1 VPTFRDLALCVN
13 CPVPG
18 SRTTRKEKDD
28 AFDWRIV
35 RIEQES
41 LRESAAGECTNAKA
55 RLERAR
61 LQWHHFERKDKPA
74 FVRWRARE
82 FGALLSKAREIET
95 QIRDAQT
102 LVHEVEM
109 EMRRGFQ
116 DAHSAYQRV
125 MFRRENPSIAT
136 GDEEA
141 DGPQEERGAA
151 TKLSDFEKESLFQDW
166 VKRSLGTNPDK
177 MDDEAYSTT
186 FEAFKSHMFRGAPE
200 EPRAQNVQRSRAQK
214 RVEIEEEEAEE
225 EEAKD
230 ARVKAL
236 YRVLVRR
243 LHPDLRD
250 DASTE
255 VSGLWHEVQEAYAAG
270 DVAHLEILLALI
282 DIESNGTG
290 AQTSVSQMR
299 ATLAELERATRALEK
314 SLLEAEGKD
323 AWDFA
328 QSGATTD
335 LRLRVERQ
343 LKSDLAQRSLR
354 LDVFTKTIA
363 AWAHGPIANRKVMT
377 ARGR

>member
-1 VPTFRDLALCVN
+1 VPR
-13 CPVPG
+13 
-18 SRTTRKEKDD
+18 SRTIPKEK
-28 AFDWRIV
+28 AFDRRIV

-41 LRESAAGECTNAKA
+41 LREDAAAECTNAKA

-61 LQWHHFERKDKPA
+61 RQWHHFERKDKPA

-82 FGALLSKAREIET
+82 FGALLSKAREVED
-95 QIRDAQT
+95 QIRNAQT

-125 MFRRENPSIAT
+125 MFRRENFSAT
-136 GDEEA
+136 PADEDAE
-141 DGPQEERGAA
+141 GREEERGAA
-151 TKLSDFEKESLFQDW
+151 GKLSDFEKETLFQEW

-200 EPRAQNVQRSRAQK
+200 EPRVRNVQRPGAQT
-214 RVEIEEEEAEE
+214 RIEVEQEEAEE

-250 DASTE
+250 DASAG

-314 SLLEAEGKD
+314 SLLEAEGED

-328 QSGATTD
+328 QSGPNAEV
-335 LRLRVERQ
+335 RLRVERQ

-354 LDVFTKTIA
+354 LEVLAKTIA
-363 AWAHGPIANRKVMT
+363 AWAHGPIANRKVMPAH
-377 ARGR
+377 AR

>member
-1 VPTFRDLALCVN
+1 
-13 CPVPG
+13 
-18 SRTTRKEKDD
+18 
-28 AFDWRIV
+28 
-35 RIEQES
+35 
-41 LRESAAGECTNAKA
+41 
-55 RLERAR
+55 
-61 LQWHHFERKDKPA
+61 
-74 FVRWRARE
+74 
-82 FGALLSKAREIET
+82 
-95 QIRDAQT
+95 
-102 LVHEVEM
+102 
-109 EMRRGFQ
+109 
-116 DAHSAYQRV
+116 
-125 MFRRENPSIAT
+125 
-136 GDEEA
+136 
-141 DGPQEERGAA
+141 
-151 TKLSDFEKESLFQDW
+151 
-166 VKRSLGTNPDK
+166 

-200 EPRAQNVQRSRAQK
+200 EPRVRNVRRPAAQARI
-214 RVEIEEEEAEE
+214 EIEEEEADE

-230 ARVKAL
+230 ARVKTL

-282 DIESNGTG
+282 DIESNGTS

-314 SLLEAEGKD
+314 SLLEAEGED

-328 QSGATTD
+328 QRGPNED
-335 LRLRVERQ
+335 LRLRLERQ

-354 LDVFTKTIA
+354 LDLFTKTIA

-377 ARGR
+377 ARAR

>member
-1 VPTFRDLALCVN
+1 M
-13 CPVPG
+13 
-18 SRTTRKEKDD
+18 
-28 AFDWRIV
+28 V

-41 LRESAAGECTNAKA
+41 LRENAAAECTSAKA

-61 LQWHHFERKDKPA
+61 LRWHHFERKDKPA

-82 FGALLSKAREIET
+82 FGALLSKTREVET

-116 DAHSAYQRV
+116 DAQSAYHRV
-125 MFRRENPSIAT
+125 MFRRENPSAAAD
-136 GDEEA
+136 DEET
-141 DGPQEERGAA
+141 DGSQDERGVAG
-151 TKLSDFEKESLFQDW
+151 KLSDFEKESLFQDW

-200 EPRAQNVQRSRAQK
+200 EPRVLNVRRRSAQAR
-214 RVEIEEEEAEE
+214 IELEEVEEEADEE
-225 EEAKD
+225 GTKD
-230 ARVKAL
+230 ARVKSL
-236 YRVLVRR
+236 YRVLVRK

-255 VSGLWHEVQEAYAAG
+255 VSGLWHEVQEAYGAG

-282 DIESNGTG
+282 DIESNGTS

-299 ATLAELERATRALEK
+299 ATLAELERAARALEK
-314 SLLEAEGKD
+314 SLLEAEGED

-328 QSGATTD
+328 QCGPNEH
-335 LRLRVERQ
+335 LRLRLERQ

-377 ARGR
+377 ARAR